1 MESPGYGYGWVG
13 KKVYTAFLDA
23 FRHAIEGT
31 GCSID
36 EESESLVRI
45 KSADGVMGCELAV
58 VYYESPTD
66 LWFLRSHENGGYGF
80 MRHRLSH
87 NLDAAADRIIEDSP
101 GNWSKVRKR
110 YLRLKNSDRKG
121 RSSYLLYTKAV
132 SGVYRQ
138 LFGDLDGPKPL
149 SHQCLASI
157 IDSYI

>member
-1 MESPGYGYGWVG
+1 GSLIRIES
-13 KKVYTAFLDA
+13 T
-23 FRHAIEGT
+23 
-31 GCSID
+31 
-36 EESESLVRI
+36 
-45 KSADGVMGCELAV
+45 DGVKGCELAV

-66 LWFLRSHENGGYGF
+66 LWCLHSHKNGGYGF
-80 MRHRLSH
+80 IRHRL
-87 NLDAAADRIIEDSP
+87 NRNVDAAADRIIEDSP

-121 RSSYLLYTKAV
+121 KGSYLLYTEAV

-149 SHQCLASI
+149 SRQCLASI